1 VKKWVS
7 GLLVA
12 LRLGRLVR
20 EARELTSSLVRLKE
34 EVSRIV
40 HKYSHLP
47 GTANYDLLQLLRAT
61 DAVLEN
67 GADVLEIFGMKAW
80 ARRCR
85 QWIDERL
92 YTKLKPKD

>member
-1 VKKWVS
+1 MKKWIS

-12 LRLGRLVR
+12 LRLGKLVR
-20 EARELTSSLVRLKE
+20 EARELASSIVRLKE

-67 GADVLEIFGMKAW
+67 GADVLEIFGMHKW
-80 ARRCR
+80 ASRCR
-85 QWIDERL
+85 QWIDQKL
-92 YTKLKPKD
+92 YTMLN